1 MIKLQLN
8 NLRVLKVFLWVVL
21 ILLLL
26 SNVIL
31 GAYYYAQS
39 KEVKNLQSQLRER
52 QVNEKV
58 VNFLSL
64 FVKKVLKAK
73 QEVSFEDRLQ
83 LENAAR
89 DIGDSELLL
98 KWAEFT
104 EGVNESQIQN
114 RVKDL
119 LEALVSKIVIN

>member
-98 KWAEFT
+98 KWVEFT